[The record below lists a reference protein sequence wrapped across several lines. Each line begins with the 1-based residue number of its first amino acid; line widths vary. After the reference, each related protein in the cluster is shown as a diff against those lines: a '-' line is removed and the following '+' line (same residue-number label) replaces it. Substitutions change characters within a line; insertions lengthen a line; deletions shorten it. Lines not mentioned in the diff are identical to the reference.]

1 MELELA
7 MPNLVN
13 FFSRGVVRLK
23 FCAWCHVFMG
33 SFSLRASS
41 LVRCIIRVLWFSHLL
56 LVKLVRGKRTFSS
69 VCHSYLEKI
78 FYLVDH

>member
-13 FFSRGVVRLK
+13 FFSRGVVRVR

-41 LVRCIIRVLWFSHLL
+41 LVQCAPAPHQRACS
-56 LVKLVRGKRTFSS
+56 LVWSPSLS
-69 VCHSYLEKI
+69 
-78 FYLVDH
+78 